1 MIPLKDRN
9 PTRRL
14 PVVNVLIIVVNIGVF
29 LFEVSLGKGLEQ
41 FLFEFGVVPRLA
53 VESFTT
59 SQITLSAVLPLLT
72 SMFLHGGWLHL
83 GGNMLYLWVFG
94 DNIEDKLG
102 HGRYL
107 VFYLL
112 CGLAATVL
120 HIVVA
125 PMSEVPTVGA
135 SGAISGVLGAYVL
148 LFPRARVVTLIPIF
162 VFLQITE
169 LPALVVLGFWFVLQF
184 FNGLI
189 SLGYETAGM
198 GGVAWW
204 AHIGGFVSGLV
215 LVYPFRK
222 FR

>member
-14 PVVNVLIIVVNIGVF
+14 PVVNVVIILTNIAVF

-41 FLFEFGVVPRLA
+41 FLFEFGVVPRLV

-59 SQITLSAVLPLLT
+59 AQITWSAIIPLFA

-135 SGAISGVLGAYVL
+135 SGAISGVLGAYLL

-198 GGVAWW
+198 GGIAWW